1 MYYNFGSKLHSFFSQ
16 IKMEMH
22 EVIVYILQLLCIHVQ
37 GKQYLS
43 TFGEKSEN
51 IES

>member
-22 EVIVYILQLLCIHVQ
+22 EVIVYIYPLAFVYTCTGETIFINIW
-37 GKQYLS
+37 GK
-43 TFGEKSEN
+43 K
-51 IES
+51 

>member
-22 EVIVYILQLLCIHVQ
+22 EVIVYILYSFCVYMYRGNNIYQHL
-37 GKQYLS
+37 GK
-43 TFGEKSEN
+43 KVK
-51 IES
+51 I